1 MSNDLNITVRAIL
14 EQFQA
19 RAVAQHMGTGAK
31 RDRNALEFL
40 MGAASTAHAL
50 GDSQLFNRLAFVAT
64 MVATRGAV
72 EIETYLKAKEG
83 AK

>member
-1 MSNDLNITVRAIL
+1 MSNDLDVVVRAIL

-19 RAVAQHMGTGAK
+19 RAIAQHMGKGAK

-50 GDSQLFNRLAFVAT
+50 GDAQLFNRLAFVAT
-64 MVATRGAV
+64 MVATRGAA
-72 EIETYLKAKEG
+72 EIERYLAKEEG